1 MKKRNLFTEM
11 KKGFD
16 ALANARNGKQTLR
29 SHEVD
34 LKPACGEI
42 SLYGRPVS
50 NGVVREFRYISSINK
65 RVAKN

>member
-11 KKGFD
+11 KEGFD

-34 LKPACGEI
+34 LNPACGEI
-42 SLYGRPVS
+42 SWYGRLIS
-50 NGVVREFRYISSINK
+50 NGVAREFRYISSINK
-65 RVAKN
+65 RAAKN

>member
-11 KKGFD
+11 KEGFD

-42 SLYGRPVS
+42 S
-50 NGVVREFRYISSINK
+50 
-65 RVAKN
+65 